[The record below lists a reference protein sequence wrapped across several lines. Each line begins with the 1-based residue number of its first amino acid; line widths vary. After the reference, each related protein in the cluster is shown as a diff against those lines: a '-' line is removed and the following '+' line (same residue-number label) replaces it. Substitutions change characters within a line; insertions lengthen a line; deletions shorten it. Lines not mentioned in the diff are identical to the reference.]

1 MGFFALLLKYLS
13 ISQALLCA
21 FFAIFHN
28 LYIFPLY
35 GRRKLEKDFER
46 EKRYSAIV
54 SYPVVVFLII
64 LFSNFVSS
72 SNIRMA
78 MGIASASWAI
88 LAFGDSSAG
97 FFGNLLGGP
106 KLKWNNEKT
115 LAGFISFLIFS
126 AISSY
131 LFINYTAFDSFS
143 NFDLNL
149 IILSCLSAVIC
160 AVTES
165 IKGQF
170 DDNISFPFVAFSIFS
185 FYPFFDIYKIKKSM
199 FLFQLEEK
207 FNFNIFFILILLNF
221 LFAVTAYLKKWVDK
235 NGFVF
240 GIVLGFSVIFSL
252 GVKGYLILILFFIVA
267 NFSTFYGKK
276 IKEIKGI
283 AEAKKGERGL
293 ESVFSKGIAPF
304 VFSFLSFEAFALTL
318 CFYAADTVATEF
330 GKTSKGKTFSL
341 LKMVEIPAGTRGG
354 ISFKGTFFGILTIVV
369 FTFLSVLNY
378 KLLILPLK
386 FYSLAVILVILF
398 FFVES
403 IVNEI
408 DDRLGVTSKVVIH
421 IVLGFLLGAFCN
433 SLFYKCVN

>member
-21 FFAIFHN
+21 LLAIIHN

-35 GRRKLEKDFER
+35 GRKKIEKEFEK

-64 LFSNFVSS
+64 LFSDFVIS
-72 SNIRMA
+72 SNLRMA
-78 MGIASASWAI
+78 MAIASASWAI

-97 FFGNLLGGP
+97 FFGKVIGGP

-115 LAGFISFLIFS
+115 FAGFISFIIFS
-126 AISSY
+126 FFSSY
-131 LFINYTAFDSFS
+131 LFFNYIAFDSFS
-143 NFDLNL
+143 NFNLNL
-149 IILSCLSAVIC
+149 LILSAISAIVC

-185 FYPFFDIYKIKKSM
+185 FYPFFDIYKKNI
-199 FLFQLEEK
+199 FLFQLKEN
-207 FNFNIFFILILLNF
+207 FNFKIFLILIFLNF
-221 LFAVTAYLKKWVDK
+221 LFAFTSYLKKWVDK
-235 NGFVF
+235 NGFIF
-240 GIVLGFSVIFSL
+240 GLILGFSVIFSL
-252 GVKGYLILILFFIVA
+252 GFKGYLILILFFIVA

-276 IKEIKGI
+276 IKEIKRI
-283 AEAKKGERGL
+283 EEANKGKRGL

-330 GKTSKGKTFSL
+330 GKTSKGNTFSL
-341 LKMVEIPAGTRGG
+341 LEIVKVPAGKRGG
-354 ISFKGTFFGILTIVV
+354 VSFKGTFFGILTIVI
-369 FTFLSVLNY
+369 FTFLSVFNY
-378 KLLILPLK
+378 KLLVFPAK
-386 FYSLAVILVILF
+386 FYVLTTLLIILF
-398 FFVES
+398 FFIES

-408 DDRLGVTSKVVIH
+408 DDRLGVTNKVIIH

-433 SLFYKCVN
+433 SLFYNCVI